1 MKKNLLILLIFI
13 VSNSV
18 FGQDAMSF
26 NDCLNLALKNNLL
39 LKSAIN
45 DEQIASYQY
54 KSSYGNL
61 LPNINGIVDNK
72 NTFGRQIDQNT
83 NEFVNK
89 DLKNY
94 TGTLNANFNLFSG
107 FTVINTIKS
116 LNQQR
121 QIQKV
126 NIEKV
131 KYDITIDLAQ
141 KFITILYLQ
150 EIILANQEQIKSSEK
165 QLELAI
171 LKFDSGVVA
180 ESAVFKIKSQ
190 KATEELN
197 LLTNENRL
205 TDNFIS
211 LKQLMNISLEKEIQL
226 VKPNIEINKNALLD
240 ENPFSITKKAIEIN
254 PLYAISV
261 LKESKAKTAIALA
274 RAPIYPSLSMRTNIG
289 SNYTD
294 NYYNKNGGLI
304 SNSDQI
310 NNNYSKGLR
319 FTLTIPIFSQMD
331 NYSVIKTSK
340 LNLNQSKLNTEI
352 IQNNLSK
359 EVLKA
364 ITDTKT
370 SIKKNESSAIAYEFS
385 KKSYDSDLLKFEL
398 GKINITEL
406 NVTKMIYNNSQAD
419 LIQSKYELLFNNALI
434 NFYIGEE
441 FKL

>member
-1 MKKNLLILLIFI
+1 MKNILIILIFI
-13 VSNSV
+13 ISNSI
-18 FGQDAMSF
+18 FGQDALSF
-26 NDCLNLALKNNLL
+26 SDCLNLAIKNNLA
-39 LKSAIN
+39 LKTAIN
-45 DEQIASYQY
+45 DQEIASYQY
-54 KSSYGNL
+54 KSSYGKIAPSL
-61 LPNINGIVDNK
+61 YGVADNK
-72 NTFGRQIDQNT
+72 NSWGREIDQNT
-83 NEFVNK
+83 NQFVNQ
-89 DLKNY
+89 DLKYYSGN
-94 TGTLNANFNLFSG
+94 LNAMFNLFSG

-116 LNQQR
+116 SKQENQIR
-121 QIQKV
+121 KI

-150 EIILANQEQIKSSEK
+150 EIIVANQEQIKSSEK

-171 LKFDSGVVA
+171 LKFNSGVVA

-226 VKPNIEINKNALLD
+226 LKPNIEINKNALL
-240 ENPFSITKKAIEIN
+240 EQNPFSITKKAIEIN
-254 PLYAISV
+254 PLYSMSV
-261 LKESKAKTAIALA
+261 LKESKAKTSLALA
-274 RAPIYPSLSMRTNIG
+274 RAPLYPTLTMRAYVG

-294 NYYNKNGGLI
+294 NYYDNDNILI
-304 SNSDQI
+304 PNSEQI
-310 NNNYSKGLR
+310 DNNYLKGLR
-319 FTLTIPIFSQMD
+319 FNLLIPIFSQMD
-331 NYSVIKTSK
+331 NYSKIKTSK
-340 LNLNQSKLNTEI
+340 VNLKQSKLNTEI

-359 EVLKA
+359 DVLKA

-385 KKSYDSDLLKFEL
+385 KKSYDSDVLKFEL

-406 NVTKMIYNNSQAD
+406 NVTKIIYNNSQAD